1 MIYVYK
7 KDICVNKTKTM
18 NTKKLSFTIL
28 IIFFSL
34 NIYTQDTNKGDIF
47 STIFWNYNTDLSSD
61 ARKKN
66 SFEVERVYLGYKFKV
81 DDKISAKVTFEI
93 GKNNAGSDYT
103 AFLKTAQID
112 WNLKDNFKLSF
123 GMIGNKQFK
132 YQESIWGYRY
142 MYKTFQDENKFGSSA
157 DLGVNGEI
165 EISENLKMNLFI
177 LNGEGYKNIQDDD
190 GYMKIGGNLIYE
202 IGNGLSLKLY
212 YDSEP
217 GTARDDTNDEFNVT
231 NVGYFIGYDKNKTR
245 AGLEY
250 NKMLNAKT
258 YKDPFSDHNL
268 SGFSGYISQNFS
280 ENSSLFFRYDSLE
293 SNVIS
298 GNSEPWNSD
307 KDGKLMILGYEYV
320 VTKGFKLN
328 LNYRNYNYTDNSINN
343 KSMVFINA
351 EIKI

>member
-1 MIYVYK
+1 
-7 KDICVNKTKTM
+7 M

-47 STIFWNYNTDLSSD
+47 STIFWNYNTDLSSGSS
-61 ARKKN
+61 KKN
-66 SFEVERVYLGYKFKV
+66 SFEVKRVYLGYKFKI
-81 DDKISAKVTFEI
+81 DDKISAKVTFDI
-93 GKNNAGSDYT
+93 GKNSAGSDYT

-112 WNLKDNFKLSF
+112 WSLKDNFKLSF

-142 MYKTFQDENKFGSSA
+142 LYKTFQDENKFGSSA

-165 EISENLKMNLFI
+165 KVSKNLKMNLFM
-177 LNGEGYKNIQDDD
+177 LNGEGYKNIQDDN

-202 IGNGLSLKLY
+202 ISNGLSLKLY

-217 GTARDDTNDEFNVT
+217 GNDEFNVT

-245 AGLEY
+245 VGLEY
-250 NKMLNAKT
+250 NKINNAKS
-258 YKDPFSDHNL
+258 YNSPSLDNNL

-280 ENSSLFFRYDSLE
+280 ENSSVFFRYDSLE
-293 SNVIS
+293 SNIVS
-298 GNSEPWNSD
+298 GSSEPWNSG
-307 KDGKLMILGYEYV
+307 KDGKLMILGYEHV

>member
-1 MIYVYK
+1 
-7 KDICVNKTKTM
+7 M
-18 NTKKLSFTIL
+18 NTRKLSFTIL
-28 IIFFSL
+28 VIFFSL

-47 STIFWNYNTDLSSD
+47 STIFWNYNTDLSSESS
-61 ARKKN
+61 KKN
-66 SFEVERVYLGYKFKV
+66 SFEVKRVYLGYKFKI
-81 DDKISAKVTFEI
+81 DDKISAKVTFDI
-93 GKNNAGSDYT
+93 GKNSAGSDYT

-112 WNLKDNFKLSF
+112 WSLKDNFKLSF

-142 MYKTFQDENKFGSSA
+142 LYKTFQDENKFGSSA

-165 EISENLKMNLFI
+165 KVSKNLKMNLFM

-202 IGNGLSLKLY
+202 ISNGLSLKLY

-217 GTARDDTNDEFNVT
+217 GNDEFNVT

-245 AGLEY
+245 VGLEY
-250 NKMLNAKT
+250 NKINNAKSFNSPSL
-258 YKDPFSDHNL
+258 DNNL
-268 SGFSGYISQNFS
+268 SGFSGYISQIFS
-280 ENSSLFFRYDSLE
+280 ENSSVFFRYDSLE
-293 SNVIS
+293 SNIVS
-298 GNSEPWNSD
+298 GSSEPWNSG
-307 KDGKLMILGYEYV
+307 KDGKLMILGYEHV

>member
-1 MIYVYK
+1 
-7 KDICVNKTKTM
+7 M

-47 STIFWNYNTDLSSD
+47 STIFWNYNTDLSSE
-61 ARKKN
+61 ASKKN
-66 SFEVERVYLGYKFKV
+66 SFEVKRVYLGYKFNI
-81 DDKISAKVTFEI
+81 DDKISAKVTFDIE
-93 GKNNAGSDYT
+93 KNSAGSDYT
-103 AFLKTAQID
+103 TFLKTAQID
-112 WNLKDNFKLSF
+112 WSLKDNFKLSF

-142 MYKTFQDENKFGSSA
+142 LYKTFQDENKFGSSA

-165 EISENLKMNLFI
+165 KVSKNLKMNLFM

-190 GYMKIGGNLIYE
+190 GYMKFGGNLIYE
-202 IGNGLSLKLY
+202 ISNALSLKLY

-217 GTARDDTNDEFNVT
+217 GNDEFNVT

-245 AGLEY
+245 FGLEY
-250 NKMLNAKT
+250 NKINNAKS
-258 YKDPFSDHNL
+258 YNSPSLDNNL

-293 SNVIS
+293 SNIVS
-298 GNSEPWNSD
+298 GSAGPWNSG
-307 KDGKLMILGYEYV
+307 KDGKLMILGFEYV

>member
-1 MIYVYK
+1 
-7 KDICVNKTKTM
+7 M
-18 NTKKLSFTIL
+18 NTRKLSFTIL
-28 IIFFSL
+28 VIFFSL

-47 STIFWNYNTDLSSD
+47 STIFWNYNTDLSSGSS
-61 ARKKN
+61 KKN
-66 SFEVERVYLGYKFKV
+66 SFEVKRVYLGYKFKI
-81 DDKISAKVTFEI
+81 DDKISAKVTFDI
-93 GKNNAGSDYT
+93 GKNSAGSDYT

-112 WNLKDNFKLSF
+112 WSLKDNFKLSF

-142 MYKTFQDENKFGSSA
+142 LYKTVQDENKFGSSA

-165 EISENLKMNLFI
+165 KVSKNLKMNLFM

-202 IGNGLSLKLY
+202 ISNGLSLKLY

-217 GTARDDTNDEFNVT
+217 GNDEFNVT

-245 AGLEY
+245 VGLEY
-250 NKMLNAKT
+250 NKINNAKS
-258 YKDPFSDHNL
+258 YNSPSLDNNL

-293 SNVIS
+293 SNIVS
-298 GNSEPWNSD
+298 GSSEPWNSG
-307 KDGKLMILGYEYV
+307 KDGKLMILGFEHV

>member
-1 MIYVYK
+1 
-7 KDICVNKTKTM
+7 M

-47 STIFWNYNTDLSSD
+47 STIFWNYNTDLSSE
-61 ARKKN
+61 ASKKN
-66 SFEVERVYLGYKFKV
+66 SFEVKRVYLGYKFKI
-81 DDKISAKVTFEI
+81 DDKISAKVTFDI
-93 GKNNAGSDYT
+93 GKNSAGSDYT
-103 AFLKTAQID
+103 TFLKTAQID
-112 WNLKDNFKLSF
+112 WSLKDNFKLSF

-142 MYKTFQDENKFGSSA
+142 LYKTFQDENKFGSSA

-165 EISENLKMNLFI
+165 KVSKNLKMNLFM

-202 IGNGLSLKLY
+202 ISNGLSLKLY

-217 GTARDDTNDEFNVT
+217 GNDEFNVT

-245 AGLEY
+245 VGLEY
-250 NKMLNAKT
+250 NKINNAKS
-258 YKDPFSDHNL
+258 YNSPSLDNNL

-280 ENSSLFFRYDSLE
+280 ENSSVFFRYDSLE
-293 SNVIS
+293 SNIVS
-298 GNSEPWNSD
+298 GSSEPWNSG
-307 KDGKLMILGYEYV
+307 KDGKLMILGYEHV

-328 LNYRNYNYTDNSINN
+328 LNYRNYNYTDTSINN

>member
-1 MIYVYK
+1 
-7 KDICVNKTKTM
+7 M
-18 NTKKLSFTIL
+18 NTRKLSFTIL
-28 IIFFSL
+28 VIFFSL

-47 STIFWNYNTDLSSD
+47 STIFWNYNTDLSSESS
-61 ARKKN
+61 KKN
-66 SFEVERVYLGYKFKV
+66 SFEVKRVYLGYKFKI
-81 DDKISAKVTFEI
+81 DDKISAKVTFDI
-93 GKNNAGSDYT
+93 GKNSAGSDYT

-112 WNLKDNFKLSF
+112 WSLKDNFKLSF

-142 MYKTFQDENKFGSSA
+142 LYKTFQDENKFGSSA

-165 EISENLKMNLFI
+165 KVSKNLKMNLFM

-202 IGNGLSLKLY
+202 ISNGLSLKLY

-217 GTARDDTNDEFNVT
+217 GNDEFNVT

-245 AGLEY
+245 VGLEY
-250 NKMLNAKT
+250 NKINNAKS
-258 YKDPFSDHNL
+258 YNSPSLDNNL

-280 ENSSLFFRYDSLE
+280 ENSSVFFRYDSLE
-293 SNVIS
+293 SNIVS
-298 GNSEPWNSD
+298 GSSEPWNSG
-307 KDGKLMILGYEYV
+307 KDGKLMILGYEHV

>member
-1 MIYVYK
+1 
-7 KDICVNKTKTM
+7 M
-18 NTKKLSFTIL
+18 NTRKLSFTIL
-28 IIFFSL
+28 VIFFSL

-47 STIFWNYNTDLSSD
+47 STIFWNYNTDLSSGSS
-61 ARKKN
+61 KKN
-66 SFEVERVYLGYKFKV
+66 SFEVKRVYLGYKFKI
-81 DDKISAKVTFEI
+81 DDKISAKVTFDI
-93 GKNNAGSDYT
+93 GKNSAGSDYT

-112 WNLKDNFKLSF
+112 WSLKDNFKLSF

-142 MYKTFQDENKFGSSA
+142 LYKTFQDENKFGSSA

-165 EISENLKMNLFI
+165 KVSKNLKMNLFM

-202 IGNGLSLKLY
+202 ISNGLSLKLY

-217 GTARDDTNDEFNVT
+217 GNDEFNVT

-245 AGLEY
+245 VGFEY
-250 NKMLNAKT
+250 NKINNAKS
-258 YKDPFSDHNL
+258 YNSPSLDNNL
-268 SGFSGYISQNFS
+268 SGFSGYISQIFS
-280 ENSSLFFRYDSLE
+280 ENSSVFFRYDSLE
-293 SNVIS
+293 SNIVS
-298 GNSEPWNSD
+298 GSSEPWNSG
-307 KDGKLMILGYEYV
+307 KDGKLMILGYEHV

-328 LNYRNYNYTDNSINN
+328 LNYRNYNYTDNSIKN

>member
-1 MIYVYK
+1 
-7 KDICVNKTKTM
+7 M
-18 NTKKLSFTIL
+18 NTKKLSFIIL

-47 STIFWNYNTDLSSD
+47 STIFWNYSTDLSSE
-61 ARKKN
+61 ASKKN
-66 SFEVERVYLGYKFKV
+66 SFELKRVYLGYKFKI
-81 DDKISAKVTFEI
+81 DDKISAKVTFDI
-93 GKNNAGSDYT
+93 GKNSAGSDYT

-112 WNLKDNFKLSF
+112 WSLKDNFKISF

-157 DLGVNGEI
+157 DLGLNGEI
-165 EISENLKMNLFI
+165 KVSENLKMNLFI

-202 IGNGLSLKLY
+202 ISNGLSLKLY

-217 GTARDDTNDEFNVT
+217 GNDEFNVT

-245 AGLEY
+245 VGLEY
-250 NKMLNAKT
+250 NKINNAKS
-258 YKDPFSDHNL
+258 YNSPSLDNNL

-280 ENSSLFFRYDSLE
+280 ENSSVFFRYDSLE
-293 SNVIS
+293 SNIVS
-298 GNSEPWNSD
+298 GSSEPWNSG
-307 KDGKLMILGYEYV
+307 KDGKLMILGYEHV

>member
-1 MIYVYK
+1 MK
-7 KDICVNKTKTM
+7 QTKFI
-18 NTKKLSFTIL
+18 LTIS
-28 IIFFSL
+28 IIFFGFE
-34 NIYTQDTNKGDIF
+34 IYSQQNKGKVSTRVYWNFNKDF
-47 STIFWNYNTDLSSD
+47 SND
-61 ARKKN
+61 ALKKN
-66 SFEVERVYLGYKFKV
+66 AFEIKRAYFGYEY
-81 DDKISAKVTFEI
+81 KISEKISSKVTFDV
-93 GKNNAGSDYT
+93 GKNNSGSDYT
-103 AFLKTAQID
+103 AFLKIAQLD
-112 WNLKDNFKLSF
+112 WKVKNNFKLSL

-157 DLGVNGEI
+157 DLGVNAEI
-165 EISENLKMNLFI
+165 KLSEKIDLNLFA
-177 LNGEGYKNIQDDD
+177 LNGEGYKNVQDDN
-190 GYMKIGGNLIYE
+190 GFIKIGGNLIYVFN
-202 IGNGLSLKLY
+202 NGLSAKIY
-212 YDSEP
+212 YDSQSSV
-217 GTARDDTNDEFNVT
+217 DNFNLVNT
-231 NVGYFIGYDKNKTR
+231 GYFIGYEKKNTR
-245 AGLEY
+245 VGLEY
-250 NKMLNAKT
+250 NEMLNGKT

>member
-1 MIYVYK
+1 
-7 KDICVNKTKTM
+7 M

-28 IIFFSL
+28 VIFFSL
-34 NIYTQDTNKGDIF
+34 NIYTQDTKKGDIF
-47 STIFWNYNTDLSSD
+47 STIFWNYNTDLSSE
-61 ARKKN
+61 ASKKN
-66 SFEVERVYLGYKFKV
+66 SFEVKRVYLGYKFKI
-81 DDKISAKVTFEI
+81 DDKISAKVTFDI
-93 GKNNAGSDYT
+93 GKNSAGSDYT

-112 WNLKDNFKLSF
+112 WSLKDNFKLSF

-142 MYKTFQDENKFGSSA
+142 LYKTFQDENKFGSSA

-165 EISENLKMNLFI
+165 KVSKNLKMNLFM

-202 IGNGLSLKLY
+202 ISNGLSLKLY

-217 GTARDDTNDEFNVT
+217 GNDEFNVT

-245 AGLEY
+245 VGFEY
-250 NKMLNAKT
+250 NKINNAKS
-258 YKDPFSDHNL
+258 YNSPSLDNNL

-280 ENSSLFFRYDSLE
+280 ENSSVFFRYDSLE
-293 SNVIS
+293 SNIVS
-298 GNSEPWNSD
+298 GSSEPWNSG
-307 KDGKLMILGYEYV
+307 KDGKLMILGYEHV

>member
-1 MIYVYK
+1 
-7 KDICVNKTKTM
+7 M

-28 IIFFSL
+28 VIFFSL

-47 STIFWNYNTDLSSD
+47 STIFWNYNTDLSSESS
-61 ARKKN
+61 KKN
-66 SFEVERVYLGYKFKV
+66 SFEVKRVYLGYKFKI
-81 DDKISAKVTFEI
+81 DDKISAKVTFDI
-93 GKNNAGSDYT
+93 GKNSAGSDYT

-112 WNLKDNFKLSF
+112 WSLKDNFKLSF

-142 MYKTFQDENKFGSSA
+142 LYKTFQDENKFGSSA

-165 EISENLKMNLFI
+165 KVSENLKMNLFV
-177 LNGEGYKNIQDDD
+177 LNGEGYKNTQDDD
-190 GYMKIGGNLIYE
+190 GYIKFGGNLIYE
-202 IGNGLSLKLY
+202 ITNGLSLKLY

-217 GTARDDTNDEFNVT
+217 GNDEFNVT

-245 AGLEY
+245 VGLEY
-250 NKMLNAKT
+250 NKINNAKS
-258 YKDPFSDHNL
+258 YNSPSLDNNL

-280 ENSSLFFRYDSLE
+280 ENSSVFFRYDSLA
-293 SNVIS
+293 SNIVS
-298 GNSEPWNSD
+298 GSSEPWNSGE
-307 KDGKLMILGYEYV
+307 DGKLMIFGYEYV
-320 VTKGFKLN
+320 VTKGFKIN
-328 LNYRNYNYTDNSINN
+328 LNYRNYNYNDNSINN

>member
-1 MIYVYK
+1 MK
-7 KDICVNKTKTM
+7 QTKFI
-18 NTKKLSFTIL
+18 LTIS
-28 IIFFSL
+28 IIFFGFE
-34 NIYTQDTNKGDIF
+34 IYSQQNKGKVSTRVYWNFNKDF
-47 STIFWNYNTDLSSD
+47 SND
-61 ARKKN
+61 ALKKN
-66 SFEVERVYLGYKFKV
+66 AFEIKRAYFGYEY
-81 DDKISAKVTFEI
+81 KISEKISSKVTFDV
-93 GKNNAGSDYT
+93 GKNNSGSDYT
-103 AFLKTAQID
+103 AFLKIAQLD
-112 WNLKDNFKLSF
+112 WKVKNNFKLSL

-157 DLGVNGEI
+157 DLGVNAEI
-165 EISENLKMNLFI
+165 KLSEKIDLNLFA
-177 LNGEGYKNIQDDD
+177 LNGEGYKNVQDDN
-190 GYMKIGGNLIYE
+190 GFIKIGGNLIYVFN
-202 IGNGLSLKLY
+202 NGLSAKIY
-212 YDSEP
+212 YDSQSSV
-217 GTARDDTNDEFNVT
+217 DNFNLVNT
-231 NVGYFIGYDKNKTR
+231 GYFIGYEKKNTR
-245 AGLEY
+245 VGLEY
-250 NKMLNAKT
+250 NEMLNGKT

-268 SGFSGYISQNFS
+268 SGFSGYVSQNLS
-280 ENSSLFFRYDSLE
+280 KNSNIFFRYDSLE

>member
-1 MIYVYK
+1 
-7 KDICVNKTKTM
+7 M

-28 IIFFSL
+28 VIFFSL

-47 STIFWNYNTDLSSD
+47 STIFWNYNTDLSSE
-61 ARKKN
+61 ASKKN
-66 SFEVERVYLGYKFKV
+66 SFEVKRVYLGYKFKI
-81 DDKISAKVTFEI
+81 DDKISAKVTFDI
-93 GKNNAGSDYT
+93 GKNSAGSDYT

-112 WNLKDNFKLSF
+112 WSLKDNFKLSF

-142 MYKTFQDENKFGSSA
+142 LYKTFQDENKFGSSA

-165 EISENLKMNLFI
+165 KVSKNLKMNLFM

-202 IGNGLSLKLY
+202 ISNGLSLKLY

-217 GTARDDTNDEFNVT
+217 GNDEFNVT

-245 AGLEY
+245 VGFEY
-250 NKMLNAKT
+250 NKINNAKS
-258 YKDPFSDHNL
+258 YNSPSLDNNL

-280 ENSSLFFRYDSLE
+280 ENSSVFFRYDSLE
-293 SNVIS
+293 SNIVS
-298 GNSEPWNSD
+298 GSSEPWNSG
-307 KDGKLMILGYEYV
+307 KDGKLMILGYEHV

-328 LNYRNYNYTDNSINN
+328 LNYRNYNYNDTSINN

>member
-1 MIYVYK
+1 
-7 KDICVNKTKTM
+7 M

-28 IIFFSL
+28 VIFFSL
-34 NIYTQDTNKGDIF
+34 NIYTQDTKKGDIF
-47 STIFWNYNTDLSSD
+47 STIFWNYNTDLSSE
-61 ARKKN
+61 ASKKN
-66 SFEVERVYLGYKFKV
+66 SFEVKRVYLGYKFKI
-81 DDKISAKVTFEI
+81 DDKISAKVTFDI
-93 GKNNAGSDYT
+93 GKNSAGSDYT

-112 WNLKDNFKLSF
+112 WSLKDNFKISF

-165 EISENLKMNLFI
+165 KVSKNLKMNLFM

-202 IGNGLSLKLY
+202 ISNGLSLKLY

-217 GTARDDTNDEFNVT
+217 GNDEFNVT

-245 AGLEY
+245 VGFEY
-250 NKMLNAKT
+250 NKINNAKS
-258 YKDPFSDHNL
+258 YNSPSLDNNL

-280 ENSSLFFRYDSLE
+280 ENSSVFFRYDSLE
-293 SNVIS
+293 SNIVS
-298 GNSEPWNSD
+298 GSSEPWNSG
-307 KDGKLMILGYEYV
+307 KDGKLMILGYEHV

>member
-1 MIYVYK
+1 
-7 KDICVNKTKTM
+7 M
-18 NTKKLSFTIL
+18 NTKKLSLTIL
-28 IIFFSL
+28 VIFFSL

-47 STIFWNYNTDLSSD
+47 STIFWNYNTDLSSE
-61 ARKKN
+61 ASKKN
-66 SFEVERVYLGYKFKV
+66 SFEVKRVYLGYKFKI
-81 DDKISAKVTFEI
+81 DDKISAKVTFDI
-93 GKNNAGSDYT
+93 GKNSAGSDYT

-112 WNLKDNFKLSF
+112 WSLKDNFKLSF

-142 MYKTFQDENKFGSSA
+142 LYKTFQDENKFGSSA

-165 EISENLKMNLFI
+165 KVSKNLKMNLFM

-202 IGNGLSLKLY
+202 ISNGLSLKLY

-217 GTARDDTNDEFNVT
+217 GNDEFNVT

-245 AGLEY
+245 VGLEY
-250 NKMLNAKT
+250 NKINNAKSFNSPSL
-258 YKDPFSDHNL
+258 DNNL

-280 ENSSLFFRYDSLE
+280 ENSSVFFRYDSLE
-293 SNVIS
+293 SNIVS
-298 GNSEPWNSD
+298 GSSEPWNSG
-307 KDGKLMILGYEYV
+307 KDGKLMILGYEHV

>member
-1 MIYVYK
+1 
-7 KDICVNKTKTM
+7 M

-28 IIFFSL
+28 VIFFSL

-47 STIFWNYNTDLSSD
+47 STIFWNYNTDLSSESS
-61 ARKKN
+61 KKN
-66 SFEVERVYLGYKFKV
+66 SFEVKRVYLGYKFKI
-81 DDKISAKVTFEI
+81 DDKISAKVTFDI
-93 GKNNAGSDYT
+93 GKNSAGSDYT

-112 WNLKDNFKLSF
+112 WSLKDNFKLSF

-142 MYKTFQDENKFGSSA
+142 LYKTFQDENKFGSSA

-165 EISENLKMNLFI
+165 KVSKNLKMNLFM

-202 IGNGLSLKLY
+202 ISNGLSLKLY

-217 GTARDDTNDEFNVT
+217 GNDEFNVT

-245 AGLEY
+245 VGLEY
-250 NKMLNAKT
+250 NKINNAKS
-258 YKDPFSDHNL
+258 YNSPSLENNL

-280 ENSSLFFRYDSLE
+280 ENSSVFFRYDSLE
-293 SNVIS
+293 SNIVS
-298 GNSEPWNSD
+298 GSSEPWNSG
-307 KDGKLMILGYEYV
+307 KDGKLMILGYEHV

-328 LNYRNYNYTDNSINN
+328 LNYRNYNYNDTSINN

>member
-1 MIYVYK
+1 
-7 KDICVNKTKTM
+7 M
-18 NTKKLSFTIL
+18 NTRKLSFTIL
-28 IIFFSL
+28 VIFFSL

-47 STIFWNYNTDLSSD
+47 STIFWNYNTDLSSGSS
-61 ARKKN
+61 KKN
-66 SFEVERVYLGYKFKV
+66 SFEVKRVYLGYKFKI
-81 DDKISAKVTFEI
+81 DDKISAKVTFDI
-93 GKNNAGSDYT
+93 GKNSAGSDYT

-112 WNLKDNFKLSF
+112 WSLKDNFKLSF

-142 MYKTFQDENKFGSSA
+142 LYKTFQDENKFGSSA

-165 EISENLKMNLFI
+165 KVSKNLKMNLFM

-202 IGNGLSLKLY
+202 ISNGLSLKLY

-217 GTARDDTNDEFNVT
+217 GNDEFNVT

-245 AGLEY
+245 VGLEY
-250 NKMLNAKT
+250 NKINNAKS
-258 YKDPFSDHNL
+258 YNSPSLDNNL

-293 SNVIS
+293 SNIVS
-298 GNSEPWNSD
+298 GSSEPWNSG
-307 KDGKLMILGYEYV
+307 KDGKLMILGYEHV

>member
-1 MIYVYK
+1 
-7 KDICVNKTKTM
+7 M
-18 NTKKLSFTIL
+18 NTKKLSLTIL
-28 IIFFSL
+28 VIFFSL

-47 STIFWNYNTDLSSD
+47 STIFWNYNTDLSSE
-61 ARKKN
+61 ASKKN
-66 SFEVERVYLGYKFKV
+66 SFEVKRVYLGYKFKI
-81 DDKISAKVTFEI
+81 DDKISAKVTFDI
-93 GKNNAGSDYT
+93 GKNSAGSDYT

-112 WNLKDNFKLSF
+112 WSLKDNFKLSF

-142 MYKTFQDENKFGSSA
+142 LYKTFQDENKFGSSA

-165 EISENLKMNLFI
+165 KVSKNLKMNLFM
-177 LNGEGYKNIQDDD
+177 LNGEGYKNIQDDN

-202 IGNGLSLKLY
+202 ISNGLSLKLY

-217 GTARDDTNDEFNVT
+217 GNDEFNVT

-245 AGLEY
+245 VGFEY
-250 NKMLNAKT
+250 NKINNAKS
-258 YKDPFSDHNL
+258 YNSPSLDNNL

-280 ENSSLFFRYDSLE
+280 ENSSVFFRYDSLE
-293 SNVIS
+293 SNIVS
-298 GNSEPWNSD
+298 GSSEPWNSG
-307 KDGKLMILGYEYV
+307 KDGKLMILGYEHV

>member
-1 MIYVYK
+1 
-7 KDICVNKTKTM
+7 M

-28 IIFFSL
+28 VIFFSL
-34 NIYTQDTNKGDIF
+34 NIYTQDTKKGDIF
-47 STIFWNYNTDLSSD
+47 STIFWNYNTDLSSE
-61 ARKKN
+61 ASKKN
-66 SFEVERVYLGYKFKV
+66 SFEVKRVYLGYKFKI
-81 DDKISAKVTFEI
+81 DDKISAKVTFDI
-93 GKNNAGSDYT
+93 GKNSAGSDYT
-103 AFLKTAQID
+103 TFLKTAQID
-112 WNLKDNFKLSF
+112 WSLKDNFKLSF

-142 MYKTFQDENKFGSSA
+142 LYKTFQDENKFGSSA

-165 EISENLKMNLFI
+165 KVSKNLKMNLFM

-202 IGNGLSLKLY
+202 ISNGLSLKLY

-217 GTARDDTNDEFNVT
+217 GNDEFNVT

-245 AGLEY
+245 VGFEY
-250 NKMLNAKT
+250 NKINNAKS
-258 YKDPFSDHNL
+258 YNSPSLDNNL

-280 ENSSLFFRYDSLE
+280 ENSSVFFRYDSLE
-293 SNVIS
+293 SNIVS
-298 GNSEPWNSD
+298 GSSEPWNSG
-307 KDGKLMILGYEYV
+307 KDGKLMILGYEHV

>member
-1 MIYVYK
+1 
-7 KDICVNKTKTM
+7 M

-28 IIFFSL
+28 VIFFSL

-47 STIFWNYNTDLSSD
+47 STIFWNYNTDLSSE
-61 ARKKN
+61 ASKKN
-66 SFEVERVYLGYKFKV
+66 SFEVKRVYLGYKFKI
-81 DDKISAKVTFEI
+81 DDKISAKVTFDI
-93 GKNNAGSDYT
+93 GKNSAGSDYT

-112 WNLKDNFKLSF
+112 WSLKDNFKLSF

-142 MYKTFQDENKFGSSA
+142 LYKTFQDENKFGSSA

-165 EISENLKMNLFI
+165 KVSKNLKMNLFM

-202 IGNGLSLKLY
+202 ISNGLSLKLY

-217 GTARDDTNDEFNVT
+217 GNDEFNVT

-245 AGLEY
+245 VGLEY
-250 NKMLNAKT
+250 NKINNAKSFNSPSL
-258 YKDPFSDHNL
+258 DNNL
-268 SGFSGYISQNFS
+268 SGFSGYISQIFS
-280 ENSSLFFRYDSLE
+280 ENSSVFFRYDSLE
-293 SNVIS
+293 SNIVS
-298 GNSEPWNSD
+298 GRSEPWNSG
-307 KDGKLMILGYEYV
+307 KDGKLMILGYEHV

>member
-1 MIYVYK
+1 
-7 KDICVNKTKTM
+7 M

-28 IIFFSL
+28 VIFFSL

-47 STIFWNYNTDLSSD
+47 STIFWNYNTDLSSGSS
-61 ARKKN
+61 KKN
-66 SFEVERVYLGYKFKV
+66 SFEVKRVYLGYKFKI
-81 DDKISAKVTFEI
+81 DDKISAKVTFDI
-93 GKNNAGSDYT
+93 GKNSAGSDYT

-112 WNLKDNFKLSF
+112 WSLKDNFKLSF

-142 MYKTFQDENKFGSSA
+142 LYKTFQDENKFGSSA

-165 EISENLKMNLFI
+165 KVSENLKMNLFM

-202 IGNGLSLKLY
+202 ISNGLSLKLY

-217 GTARDDTNDEFNVT
+217 GNDEFNVT

-245 AGLEY
+245 VGLEY
-250 NKMLNAKT
+250 NKINNAKS
-258 YKDPFSDHNL
+258 YNSPSLDNNL

-280 ENSSLFFRYDSLE
+280 ENSSVFFRYDSLE
-293 SNVIS
+293 SNIVS
-298 GNSEPWNSD
+298 GSSEPWNSG
-307 KDGKLMILGYEYV
+307 KDGKLMILGYEHV

-328 LNYRNYNYTDNSINN
+328 LNYRNYNYNDTSINN

>member
-1 MIYVYK
+1 
-7 KDICVNKTKTM
+7 M
-18 NTKKLSFTIL
+18 NTKKLSFKIL

-34 NIYTQDTNKGDIF
+34 NIYTQDTNKGDVF
-47 STIFWNYNTDLSSD
+47 STIFWNYNADLSSE
-61 ARKKN
+61 ASKKN
-66 SFEVERVYLGYKFKV
+66 SFEVKRVYLGYKFKI
-81 DDKISAKVTFEI
+81 DDKISAKVTFDI
-93 GKNNAGSDYT
+93 GKNSAGSDYT

-112 WNLKDNFKLSF
+112 WSLKDNFKLSF

-165 EISENLKMNLFI
+165 KVSENLKMNLFI

-202 IGNGLSLKLY
+202 ISNGLSLKLY

-217 GTARDDTNDEFNVT
+217 GNDEFNVT

-245 AGLEY
+245 VGLEY
-250 NKMLNAKT
+250 NKINNAKS
-258 YKDPFSDHNL
+258 YNSPSLDNNL
-268 SGFSGYISQNFS
+268 SGFSGYISQNLS
-280 ENSSLFFRYDSLE
+280 ENSSVFFRYDSLE
-293 SNVIS
+293 SNIVS
-298 GNSEPWNSD
+298 GSSEPWNSG
-307 KDGKLMILGYEYV
+307 KDGKLMILGYEHV

>member
-1 MIYVYK
+1 
-7 KDICVNKTKTM
+7 M
-18 NTKKLSFTIL
+18 NTRKLSFTIL
-28 IIFFSL
+28 VIFFSL

-47 STIFWNYNTDLSSD
+47 STIFWNYNTDLSSGSS
-61 ARKKN
+61 KKN
-66 SFEVERVYLGYKFKV
+66 SFEVKRVYLGYKFKI
-81 DDKISAKVTFEI
+81 DDKISAKVTFDI
-93 GKNNAGSDYT
+93 GKNSAGSDYT

-112 WNLKDNFKLSF
+112 WSLKDNFKLSF

-142 MYKTFQDENKFGSSA
+142 LYKTFQDENKFGSSA

-165 EISENLKMNLFI
+165 KVSKNLKMNLFM

-202 IGNGLSLKLY
+202 ISNGLSLKLY

-217 GTARDDTNDEFNVT
+217 GNDEFNVT

-245 AGLEY
+245 VGLEY
-250 NKMLNAKT
+250 NKINNAKS
-258 YKDPFSDHNL
+258 YNSPSLDNNL

-293 SNVIS
+293 SNIVS
-298 GNSEPWNSD
+298 GSSEPWNSG
-307 KDGKLMILGYEYV
+307 KDGKLMILGFEHV

>member
-1 MIYVYK
+1 
-7 KDICVNKTKTM
+7 M

-28 IIFFSL
+28 VIFFSL

-47 STIFWNYNTDLSSD
+47 STIFWNYNTDLSSGSS
-61 ARKKN
+61 KKN
-66 SFEVERVYLGYKFKV
+66 SFEVKRVYLGYKFKI
-81 DDKISAKVTFEI
+81 DDKISAKVTFDI
-93 GKNNAGSDYT
+93 GKNSAGSDYT

-112 WNLKDNFKLSF
+112 WSLKDNFKLSF

-142 MYKTFQDENKFGSSA
+142 LYKTFQDENKFGSSA

-165 EISENLKMNLFI
+165 KVSKNLKMNLFM
-177 LNGEGYKNIQDDD
+177 LNGEGYKNIQDDN

-202 IGNGLSLKLY
+202 ISNGLSLKLY

-217 GTARDDTNDEFNVT
+217 GNDEFNVT

-245 AGLEY
+245 VGFEY
-250 NKMLNAKT
+250 NKINNAKS
-258 YKDPFSDHNL
+258 YNSPSLDNNL

-280 ENSSLFFRYDSLE
+280 ENSSVFFRYDSLE
-293 SNVIS
+293 SNIVS
-298 GNSEPWNSD
+298 GSSEPWNSG
-307 KDGKLMILGYEYV
+307 KDGKLMILGYEHV

>member
-1 MIYVYK
+1 
-7 KDICVNKTKTM
+7 
-18 NTKKLSFTIL
+18 
-28 IIFFSL
+28 
-34 NIYTQDTNKGDIF
+34 
-47 STIFWNYNTDLSSD
+47 
-61 ARKKN
+61 
-66 SFEVERVYLGYKFKV
+66 
-81 DDKISAKVTFEI
+81 
-93 GKNNAGSDYT
+93 
-103 AFLKTAQID
+103 
-112 WNLKDNFKLSF
+112 
-123 GMIGNKQFK
+123 MIGNKQFK

-142 MYKTFQDENKFGSSA
+142 LYKTFQDENKFGSSA

-165 EISENLKMNLFI
+165 KVSKNLKMNLFM

-202 IGNGLSLKLY
+202 ISNGLSLKLY

-217 GTARDDTNDEFNVT
+217 GNDEFNVT

-245 AGLEY
+245 VGFEY
-250 NKMLNAKT
+250 NKINNAKS
-258 YKDPFSDHNL
+258 YNSPSLDNNL

-280 ENSSLFFRYDSLE
+280 ENSSVFFRYDSLE
-293 SNVIS
+293 SNIVS
-298 GNSEPWNSD
+298 GSSEPWNSG
-307 KDGKLMILGYEYV
+307 KDGKLMILGYEHV

>member
-1 MIYVYK
+1 
-7 KDICVNKTKTM
+7 M

-28 IIFFSL
+28 VIFFSL

-47 STIFWNYNTDLSSD
+47 STIFWNYNTDLSSESS
-61 ARKKN
+61 KKN
-66 SFEVERVYLGYKFKV
+66 SFEVKRVYLGYKFKI
-81 DDKISAKVTFEI
+81 DDKISAKVTFDI
-93 GKNNAGSDYT
+93 GKNSAGSDYT

-112 WNLKDNFKLSF
+112 WSLKDNFKLSF

-142 MYKTFQDENKFGSSA
+142 LYKTFQDENKFGSSA

-165 EISENLKMNLFI
+165 KVSKNLKMNLFM

-202 IGNGLSLKLY
+202 ISNGLSFKLY

-217 GTARDDTNDEFNVT
+217 GNDEFNVT

-245 AGLEY
+245 VGLEY
-250 NKMLNAKT
+250 NKINNAKS
-258 YKDPFSDHNL
+258 YNSPSLENNL

-280 ENSSLFFRYDSLE
+280 ENSSVFFRYDSLE
-293 SNVIS
+293 SNIVS
-298 GNSEPWNSD
+298 GSSEPWNSG
-307 KDGKLMILGYEYV
+307 KDGKLMILGYEHV

>member
-1 MIYVYK
+1 
-7 KDICVNKTKTM
+7 M
-18 NTKKLSFTIL
+18 NTRKLSFTIL
-28 IIFFSL
+28 VIFFSL

-47 STIFWNYNTDLSSD
+47 STIFWNYNTDLSSGSS
-61 ARKKN
+61 KKN
-66 SFEVERVYLGYKFKV
+66 SFEVKRVYLGYKFKIN
-81 DDKISAKVTFEI
+81 DKISSKVTFDI
-93 GKNNAGSDYT
+93 GKNSAGSDYT

-112 WNLKDNFKLSF
+112 WSLKDNFKLSF

-142 MYKTFQDENKFGSSA
+142 LYKTFQDENKFGSSA

-165 EISENLKMNLFI
+165 KVSENLKMNLFM

-202 IGNGLSLKLY
+202 ISNGLSLKLY

-217 GTARDDTNDEFNVT
+217 GNDEFNVT

-245 AGLEY
+245 VGLEY
-250 NKMLNAKT
+250 NKINNAKS
-258 YKDPFSDHNL
+258 YNSPFLDNNL

-280 ENSSLFFRYDSLE
+280 ENSSVFFRYDSLE
-293 SNVIS
+293 SNIVS
-298 GNSEPWNSD
+298 GSSEPWNSG
-307 KDGKLMILGYEYV
+307 KDGKLMILGYEHV

-328 LNYRNYNYTDNSINN
+328 LNYRNYNYNDTSINN

>member
-1 MIYVYK
+1 
-7 KDICVNKTKTM
+7 M

-28 IIFFSL
+28 VIFFSL
-34 NIYTQDTNKGDIF
+34 NIYTQDTKKGDIF
-47 STIFWNYNTDLSSD
+47 STIFWNYNTDLSSE
-61 ARKKN
+61 ASKKN
-66 SFEVERVYLGYKFKV
+66 SFEVKRVYLGYKFKI
-81 DDKISAKVTFEI
+81 DDKISAKVTFDI
-93 GKNNAGSDYT
+93 GKNSAGSDYT

-112 WNLKDNFKLSF
+112 WSLKDNFKISF

-142 MYKTFQDENKFGSSA
+142 LYKTFQDENKFGSSA

-165 EISENLKMNLFI
+165 KVSKNLKMNLFM
-177 LNGEGYKNIQDDD
+177 LNGEGYKNIQDDN

-202 IGNGLSLKLY
+202 ISNGLSLKLY

-217 GTARDDTNDEFNVT
+217 GNDEFNVT

-245 AGLEY
+245 VGFEY
-250 NKMLNAKT
+250 NKINNAKS
-258 YKDPFSDHNL
+258 YNSPSLDNNL

-280 ENSSLFFRYDSLE
+280 ENSSVFFRYDSLE
-293 SNVIS
+293 SNIVS
-298 GNSEPWNSD
+298 GSSEPWNSG
-307 KDGKLMILGYEYV
+307 KDGKLMILGYEHV

-328 LNYRNYNYTDNSINN
+328 LNYRNYNYNDTSINN

>member
-1 MIYVYK
+1 
-7 KDICVNKTKTM
+7 M

-47 STIFWNYNTDLSSD
+47 STIFWNYNTDLSSE
-61 ARKKN
+61 ASKKN
-66 SFEVERVYLGYKFKV
+66 SFEVKRVYLGYKFKI
-81 DDKISAKVTFEI
+81 DDKISAKVTFDI
-93 GKNNAGSDYT
+93 GKNSAGSDYT

-112 WNLKDNFKLSF
+112 WSLKDNFKLSF

-142 MYKTFQDENKFGSSA
+142 LYKTFQDENKFGSSA

-165 EISENLKMNLFI
+165 KVSENLKMNLFM

-202 IGNGLSLKLY
+202 ISNGLSFKLY

-217 GTARDDTNDEFNVT
+217 GNDEFNVT

-245 AGLEY
+245 VGLEY
-250 NKMLNAKT
+250 NKINNAKS
-258 YKDPFSDHNL
+258 YNSPSLDNNL
-268 SGFSGYISQNFS
+268 SGFSGYISQIFS
-280 ENSSLFFRYDSLE
+280 ENSSVFFRYDSLE
-293 SNVIS
+293 SNIVS
-298 GNSEPWNSD
+298 GSSEPWNSG
-307 KDGKLMILGYEYV
+307 KDGKLMILGYEHV

>member
-1 MIYVYK
+1 
-7 KDICVNKTKTM
+7 M

-28 IIFFSL
+28 VIFFSL
-34 NIYTQDTNKGDIF
+34 NFYSQDTNKGDIF
-47 STIFWNYNTDLSSD
+47 STIFWNYNTDLSSESS
-61 ARKKN
+61 KKN
-66 SFEVERVYLGYKFKV
+66 SFEVKRVYLGYKFKI
-81 DDKISAKVTFEI
+81 DDKISAKVTFDI
-93 GKNNAGSDYT
+93 GKNSAGSDYT

-112 WNLKDNFKLSF
+112 WSLKDNFKLSF

-142 MYKTFQDENKFGSSA
+142 LYKTFQDENKFGSSA

-165 EISENLKMNLFI
+165 KVSKNLKMNLFM

-202 IGNGLSLKLY
+202 ISNGLSLKLY

-217 GTARDDTNDEFNVT
+217 GNDEFNVT

-245 AGLEY
+245 VGLEY
-250 NKMLNAKT
+250 NKINNAKS
-258 YKDPFSDHNL
+258 YNSPSLDNNL

-280 ENSSLFFRYDSLE
+280 ENSSVFFRYDSLE
-293 SNVIS
+293 SNIVS
-298 GNSEPWNSD
+298 GSSEPWNSG
-307 KDGKLMILGYEYV
+307 KDGKLMILGYEHV

>member
-1 MIYVYK
+1 
-7 KDICVNKTKTM
+7 M

-47 STIFWNYNTDLSSD
+47 STIFWNYNTDLSSE
-61 ARKKN
+61 ASKKN
-66 SFEVERVYLGYKFKV
+66 SFEVKRVYLGYKFKI
-81 DDKISAKVTFEI
+81 DDKISAKVTFDI
-93 GKNNAGSDYT
+93 GKNSAGSDYT

-112 WNLKDNFKLSF
+112 WSLKDNFKLSF

-165 EISENLKMNLFI
+165 KVSENLKMNLFM

-190 GYMKIGGNLIYE
+190 GYMKFGGNLIYE
-202 IGNGLSLKLY
+202 ISNALSLKLY

-217 GTARDDTNDEFNVT
+217 GNDEFNVT

-245 AGLEY
+245 IGLEY
-250 NKMLNAKT
+250 NKINNAKS
-258 YKDPFSDHNL
+258 YNSPSVDNNL

-280 ENSSLFFRYDSLE
+280 KKSSLFFRYDYLE
-293 SNVIS
+293 SNIVS
-298 GNSEPWNSD
+298 GSSEPWNSG
-307 KDGKLMILGYEYV
+307 KDGKLIILGYEHV
-320 VTKGFKLN
+320 ITKGFKLN
-328 LNYRNYNYTDNSINN
+328 LNYRNYNYADNSINN

>member
-1 MIYVYK
+1 
-7 KDICVNKTKTM
+7 M

-28 IIFFSL
+28 VIFFSL

-47 STIFWNYNTDLSSD
+47 STIFWNYNTDLSSE
-61 ARKKN
+61 ASKKN
-66 SFEVERVYLGYKFKV
+66 SFEVKRVYLGYKFKI
-81 DDKISAKVTFEI
+81 DDKISAKVTFDI
-93 GKNNAGSDYT
+93 GKNSAGSDYT

-112 WNLKDNFKLSF
+112 WSLKDNFKISF

-142 MYKTFQDENKFGSSA
+142 LYKTFQDENKFGSSA

-165 EISENLKMNLFI
+165 KVSKNLKMNLFM

-202 IGNGLSLKLY
+202 ISNGLSLKLY

-217 GTARDDTNDEFNVT
+217 GNDEFNVT

-245 AGLEY
+245 VGFEY
-250 NKMLNAKT
+250 NKINNAKS
-258 YKDPFSDHNL
+258 YNSPSLDNNL

-280 ENSSLFFRYDSLE
+280 ENSSVFFRYDSLE
-293 SNVIS
+293 SNIVS
-298 GNSEPWNSD
+298 GSSEPWNSG
-307 KDGKLMILGYEYV
+307 KDGKLMILGYEHV

>member
-1 MIYVYK
+1 
-7 KDICVNKTKTM
+7 M

-28 IIFFSL
+28 VIFFSL

-47 STIFWNYNTDLSSD
+47 STIFWNYNTDLSSE
-61 ARKKN
+61 ASKKN
-66 SFEVERVYLGYKFKV
+66 SFEVKRVYLGYKFKI
-81 DDKISAKVTFEI
+81 DDKISAKVTFDI
-93 GKNNAGSDYT
+93 GKNSAGSDYT

-112 WNLKDNFKLSF
+112 WSLKDNFKLSF

-142 MYKTFQDENKFGSSA
+142 LYKTFQDENKFGSSA

-165 EISENLKMNLFI
+165 KVSKNLKMNLFM
-177 LNGEGYKNIQDDD
+177 LNGEGYKNIQDDN

-202 IGNGLSLKLY
+202 ISSGLSLKLY

-217 GTARDDTNDEFNVT
+217 GNDEFNVT

-245 AGLEY
+245 VGLEY
-250 NKMLNAKT
+250 NKINNAKS
-258 YKDPFSDHNL
+258 YNSPSLDNNL

-280 ENSSLFFRYDSLE
+280 ENSSVFFRYDSLE
-293 SNVIS
+293 SNIVS
-298 GNSEPWNSD
+298 GSSEPWNSG
-307 KDGKLMILGYEYV
+307 KDGKLMILGYEHV

-328 LNYRNYNYTDNSINN
+328 LNYRNYNYTNNSINN
-343 KSMVFINA
+343 KLLIISTFDL
-351 EIKI
+351 EF